1 MRKVQDVLDV
11 TGSPRRRKPETGD
24 TRWDGEAWLRWDGRR
39 WGPAAY
45 AVHPALLRRPHG
57 YRDAPELAG
66 ERRTHALEQV
76 VADQVTSYGATI
88 VHTTPT
94 YVVLGYRRRVSHVMH
109 AVLTVLT
116 GGLWAI
122 VWIAATLGGR
132 DDRVRYEVDRWGN
145 VWGQEV
151 SPA

>member
-1 MRKVQDVLDV
+1 MPLARLFFP
-11 TGSPRRRKPETGD
+11 TGPGAEP
-24 TRWDGEAWLRWDGRR
+24 
-39 WGPAAY
+39 
-45 AVHPALLRRPHG
+45 
-57 YRDAPELAG
+57 
-66 ERRTHALEQV
+66 
-76 VADQVTSYGATI
+76 VAESN
-88 VHTTPT
+88 
-94 YVVLGYRRRVSHVMH
+94 